1 MSGGFSTETLTGSA
15 TVRVQRTRILS
26 ELLDH
31 LADLADTAV
40 QTMRAEIPAYAAQD
54 ENFLADV
61 RDQVVRHYRSKLAVM
76 LEDRTVTARRHRLRP
91 PGRHAAGQ
99 GRARPGRLH
108 QRLPRGQQVFW
119 GSVLERAGHSAAGHE
134 AALSL
139 AAPIMRYCDF
149 ASTHAAN
156 AYMEFQQLRRGGG
169 RTTRAGTCWR
179 PCWPADAPTRGG
191 QLAAAQAYGLGS
203 DTRSPLLVVI
213 AVLLGP
219 RALVTGGNPVT
230 TGPDRGVDARHAACA
245 AISRAGANG
254 TRTLSVV
261 RQSEIVAI
269 PALGPGGD
277 PEELCDRLQAVRES
291 LMGEGIVLA
300 MGISTVVAGTAGIP
314 QAYDEARTVLE
325 FLPEDGGVAALP
337 RLSPFQYLALR
348 ADDTA
353 RHLVDPRITALLSE
367 DRARGGVLTATIR
380 AFAAADLNLRASAE
394 RLQIHPNTA
403 QYRLRRIQE
412 RTGRSLRRISDL
424 LDLLVAIA
432 LHDSLPANAISCS
445 PPNSRPTPTTG
456 GKDWP
461 PRPMSDVG
469 ARTYGRSMNLAD
481 RLHTAADR
489 LGGRTVVTL
498 DDEALTY
505 GALDL
510 MSARVA
516 ALLRRRGIGAGDRVA
531 VMLPNVPEFA
541 VVYYGVLRI
550 GAVVVPLDPL
560 LRRREIAA
568 YVGDCGACLLIAWHA
583 FAETAEAGTAGT
595 LTDCFFVVPGEFQ
608 RLLRGLTA
616 EPDVTP
622 RADGETAVIH
632 YTSGTTGRAKGVEL
646 THGNLGGNAAA
657 VARCTPSGWT
667 TSCSGRCRSTTPSGR
682 PARSTPPS
690 RPGRASRCC
699 RASRRAGRWR
709 SSGGTASRSSRACR
723 PCTSRCST
731 IRAPPT
737 CRCCAS
743 WSPAGRRSRS
753 TCCGRTR
760 GGSAAR
766 SWRATGSA
774 RPRPS
779 PRPTGAATA
788 PGRGRSAAR
797 SRTSR

>member
-40 QTMRAEIPAYAAQD
+40 QTMRTEIPAYAAQD

-76 LEDRTVTARRHRLRP
+76 LEDRTVTVDDIAFARR
-91 PGRHAAGQ
+91 AAMR
-99 GRARPGRLH
+99 RARAGLALADYINAFRVG
-108 QRLPRGQQVFW
+108 QRVFW

-139 AAPIMRYCDF
+139 AGPIMRYCDF

-156 AYMEFQQLRRGGG
+156 AYMEFQHYAAAEAVHESRDLLETLLAGG
-169 RTTRAGTCWR
+169 
-179 PCWPADAPTRGG
+179 APTRGG

-219 RALVTGGNPVT
+219 RALVIGGNPDS
-230 TGPDRGVDARHAACA
+230 DRGVDARHAACA
-245 AISRAGANG
+245 ALSRAGANG
-254 TRTLSVV
+254 ARTLSVV

-277 PEELCDRLQAVRES
+277 PEELCERLQAVRES

-300 MGISTVVAGTAGIP
+300 MGVSTVVAGTAGIP

-432 LHDSLPANAISCS
+432 LHDSLPLTPKQ
-445 PPNSRPTPTTG
+445 PPNTNHG
-456 GKDWP
+456 GQ
-461 PRPMSDVG
+461 R
-469 ARTYGRSMNLAD
+469 LA
-481 RLHTAADR
+481 
-489 LGGRTVVTL
+489 TVT
-498 DDEALTY
+498 DE
-505 GALDL
+505 
-510 MSARVA
+510 
-516 ALLRRRGIGAGDRVA
+516 RRGSGDV
-531 VMLPNVPEFA
+531 
-541 VVYYGVLRI
+541 
-550 GAVVVPLDPL
+550 
-560 LRRREIAA
+560 
-568 YVGDCGACLLIAWHA
+568 
-583 FAETAEAGTAGT
+583 
-595 LTDCFFVVPGEFQ
+595 
-608 RLLRGLTA
+608 
-616 EPDVTP
+616 
-622 RADGETAVIH
+622 
-632 YTSGTTGRAKGVEL
+632 
-646 THGNLGGNAAA
+646 
-657 VARCTPSGWT
+657 
-667 TSCSGRCRSTTPSGR
+667 RSFHE
-682 PARSTPPS
+682 S
-690 RPGRASRCC
+690 R
-699 RASRRAGRWR
+699 
-709 SSGGTASRSSRACR
+709 
-723 PCTSRCST
+723 
-731 IRAPPT
+731 
-737 CRCCAS
+737 
-743 WSPAGRRSRS
+743 
-753 TCCGRTR
+753 
-760 GGSAAR
+760 
-766 SWRATGSA
+766 
-774 RPRPS
+774 
-779 PRPTGAATA
+779 
-788 PGRGRSAAR
+788 
-797 SRTSR
+797 

>member
-61 RDQVVRHYRSKLAVM
+61 RDQVARHYRSKLAVM
-76 LEDRTVTARRHRLRP
+76 LEDRTVTVDDIAFARR
-91 PGRHAAGQ
+91 AAMR
-99 GRARPGRLH
+99 RARAGLALADYINAFRVC
-108 QRLPRGQQVFW
+108 QRVFW

-139 AAPIMRYCDF
+139 ATPIMRYCDF

-156 AYMEFQQLRRGGG
+156 AYLEFQHYAAAEAVHESRDLLETLLAGGAPSRG
-169 RTTRAGTCWR
+169 R
-179 PCWPADAPTRGG
+179 

-219 RALVTGGNPVT
+219 RALVIGENPDS
-230 TGPDRGVDARHAACA
+230 DRGVDARHAACA
-245 AISRAGANG
+245 ALSRAGANG
-254 TRTLSVV
+254 ARTLSVV
-261 RQSEIVAI
+261 RRSEIVAI

-277 PEELCDRLQAVRES
+277 PEELCERLQAVRES

-300 MGISTVVAGTAGIP
+300 MGISTVAAGTAGIP

-432 LHDSLPANAISCS
+432 LHDSLP
-445 PPNSRPTPTTG
+445 PTTNQG
-456 GKDWP
+456 GQ
-461 PRPMSDVG
+461 R
-469 ARTYGRSMNLAD
+469 LA
-481 RLHTAADR
+481 
-489 LGGRTVVTL
+489 TVT
-498 DDEALTY
+498 DE
-505 GALDL
+505 
-510 MSARVA
+510 
-516 ALLRRRGIGAGDRVA
+516 RRGSGDV
-531 VMLPNVPEFA
+531 
-541 VVYYGVLRI
+541 
-550 GAVVVPLDPL
+550 
-560 LRRREIAA
+560 
-568 YVGDCGACLLIAWHA
+568 
-583 FAETAEAGTAGT
+583 
-595 LTDCFFVVPGEFQ
+595 
-608 RLLRGLTA
+608 
-616 EPDVTP
+616 
-622 RADGETAVIH
+622 
-632 YTSGTTGRAKGVEL
+632 
-646 THGNLGGNAAA
+646 
-657 VARCTPSGWT
+657 
-667 TSCSGRCRSTTPSGR
+667 RSFHE
-682 PARSTPPS
+682 S
-690 RPGRASRCC
+690 R
-699 RASRRAGRWR
+699 
-709 SSGGTASRSSRACR
+709 
-723 PCTSRCST
+723 
-731 IRAPPT
+731 
-737 CRCCAS
+737 
-743 WSPAGRRSRS
+743 
-753 TCCGRTR
+753 
-760 GGSAAR
+760 
-766 SWRATGSA
+766 
-774 RPRPS
+774 
-779 PRPTGAATA
+779 
-788 PGRGRSAAR
+788 
-797 SRTSR
+797 